1 MKYTQAVYSHSQS
14 VNEPL
19 IIELGRS
26 GDGVPEATGIPE
38 RLKRK
43 SAPNLPCVPEVTVV
57 RHYTRLSQM
66 NFGVDTGTYPL
77 GSCTMKYNPK
87 LDDALASLDGFS
99 MLHPRQDEETAQ
111 GALEV
116 FWRLEAFL
124 KELTGMDAV
133 TLEPA
138 AGSQGELTGMLITK
152 AYFRDRGE
160 TERRRVLIPD
170 TAHGSNFASANMA
183 GFEVVTI
190 PSRNGELDPEIVS
203 RYLGKETAAFMITVP
218 NTLGIFES
226 NILTVNRM
234 VHEAGA
240 IAYFDGANMNALLGR
255 VRPGDLGFDIVHLN
269 THKTFSTPHG
279 GGGPGAGPVGVKMF
293 LEAYLPVPRLRR
305 REGGELYWESN
316 LPRSVGRVREGYGNF
331 GVLLRA
337 YAYMRRLG
345 VEGLT
350 QASRDAVL
358 VSNYAAKRL
367 GQRYSMPFPDKPR
380 KHEFVVSAKGT
391 GKKAL
396 EIAKGIL
403 EYGHAPTVYFPQIVE
418 EALMVEFTETET
430 KREVDDYVDAL
441 LELPDRDLSTS
452 PTSTSVSK
460 LDEAG
465 AARRPILSWREL
477 GIGSE

>member
-1 MKYTQAVYSHSQS
+1 LRYSQAVYSHSQE

-19 IIELGRS
+19 IIELGS
-26 GDGVPEATGIPE
+26 GTEGVQEASDIPE
-38 RLKRK
+38 RMKRRGV
-43 SAPNLPCVPEVTVV
+43 PNLPCVPEITVV

-87 LDDALASLDGFS
+87 LNDELASLEGFS
-99 MLHPRQDEETAQ
+99 MLHPKQEESTAQ
-111 GALEV
+111 GALELL
-116 FWRLEAFL
+116 WRLETFL

-152 AYFRDRGE
+152 AYFRERGE
-160 TERRRVLIPD
+160 TGRRKVLIPD

-190 PSRNGELDPEIVS
+190 PSRNGELDPGIVS
-203 RYLGKETAAFMITVP
+203 RYLGTDTAAFMITVP

-226 NILTVNRM
+226 NILTINRM
-234 VHEAGA
+234 VHDAGA
-240 IAYFDGANMNALLGR
+240 LAYFDGANMNALLGR
-255 VRPGDLGFDIVHLN
+255 VKPGDLGFDIAHLN

-279 GGGPGAGPVGVKMF
+279 GGGPGAGPVCVKKF
-293 LEAYLPVPRLRR
+293 LEVYLPVPRLRR
-305 REGGELYWESN
+305 KEDGSLYWQHH
-316 LPRSVGRVREGYGNF
+316 LPRSVGRMREGYGNF

-345 VEGLT
+345 LEGLS
-350 QASRDAVL
+350 QVSRDAVL
-358 VSNYAAKRL
+358 ISNYAAKRL
-367 GQRYSMPFPDKPR
+367 SQRYLLPFPEKPR

-391 GKKAL
+391 GKRAL

-430 KREVDDYVDAL
+430 KREIDEYTDAL
-441 LELPDRDLSTS
+441 LELPGRDLSAS
-452 PTSTSVSK
+452 PGSTSVSK

-465 AARRPILSWREL
+465 AARRPVLSWREL
-477 GIGSE
+477 GVGSK